1 MPNFIILA
9 AGRGSRLKRTT
20 KSIPKGLVKLNK
32 DKTILDFQIE
42 ILDKFKNSKIF
53 VVVGYKS
60 KKIKKHF
67 QQKNLTYIQNK
78 FLLQI

>member
-60 KKIKKHF
+60 KKIKKHYKK
-67 QQKNLTYIQNK
+67 KN
-78 FLLQI
+78 